1 MEEEYWHTILE
12 LETSRKVETKNP
24 CNY

>member
-1 MEEEYWHTILE
+1 MEEEYWLMILE
-12 LETSRKVETKNP
+12 LETSRKKETKNP

>member
-12 LETSRKVETKNP
+12 TPRKVETKNP